1 MRKNIVGLTGIL
13 MVMSLTACGNEPED
27 LEGIL
32 QNAQIEQETTMIE
45 GYNQDT
51 VIELYVNVLRD
62 YISAG
67 KTDFT
72 VSFIDLDDDSTKEM
86 VVFFGE
92 SQADGGYLFTIE
104 NEEAIQVVA
113 EGSNFFGQYGGF
125 TYKEKGNVFVTENES
140 TTETQISNQIFYY
153 TMESGKAVC
162 KDVTQSITQFE
173 SDKSKF
179 YVNDTEVESEKFN
192 GIAENYG
199 LLEMSTVSYPDG
211 VHVLNEQMDMV
222 YNAYNNTSN
231 SPDSSN
237 ENTYFISENSDF
249 YQQLACNPIDQ
260 NYVIDGE
267 AVPLEIWQSAL
278 KKCAAWNQ
286 QIDFTGSKLGG
297 LLNEDDDD
305 QLQNA
310 IRLWQE
316 YYQEEVEQNREL
328 YGNNGLILGSM
339 YTAISADVLMEKCK
353 LAAFTLLSQEY
364 KLLGNVSFAENIA
377 ETMVE
382 TDDSEYSPSPQSFCI
397 EYSTD
402 FEETLISY
410 SIDEKNSDELEELID
425 ETANKIEEKFEHDF
439 TEHTNKYLSFI
450 HALYT
455 IENNI
460 SEDSNLCLIL
470 KENRLKLY
478 AIELLNILYMIVGQ

>member
-13 MVMSLTACGNEPED
+13 MIMSLTACGNEPED
-27 LEGIL
+27 LEGIT
-32 QNAQIEQETTMIE
+32 QNAQTEQETTMIE

-231 SPDSSN
+231 SPDSAN
-237 ENTYFISENSDF
+237 ENTY
-249 YQQLACNPIDQ
+249 
-260 NYVIDGE
+260 
-267 AVPLEIWQSAL
+267 
-278 KKCAAWNQ
+278 
-286 QIDFTGSKLGG
+286 
-297 LLNEDDDD
+297 
-305 QLQNA
+305 
-310 IRLWQE
+310 
-316 YYQEEVEQNREL
+316 
-328 YGNNGLILGSM
+328 
-339 YTAISADVLMEKCK
+339 
-353 LAAFTLLSQEY
+353 
-364 KLLGNVSFAENIA
+364 
-377 ETMVE
+377 
-382 TDDSEYSPSPQSFCI
+382 
-397 EYSTD
+397 
-402 FEETLISY
+402 
-410 SIDEKNSDELEELID
+410 
-425 ETANKIEEKFEHDF
+425 
-439 TEHTNKYLSFI
+439 
-450 HALYT
+450 
-455 IENNI
+455 
-460 SEDSNLCLIL
+460 
-470 KENRLKLY
+470 
-478 AIELLNILYMIVGQ
+478 